1 MDEPFTG
8 MDEGLKHSVIAYIR
22 EKKDG
27 RILILSTHQEEDVA
41 LIGGEL
47 VRISSSSPDSSQ
59 VCKSFA

>member
-1 MDEPFTG
+1 MN
-8 MDEGLKHSVIAYIR
+8 LLVINPNTSDAMTEDIR
-22 EKKDG
+22 KKKDG